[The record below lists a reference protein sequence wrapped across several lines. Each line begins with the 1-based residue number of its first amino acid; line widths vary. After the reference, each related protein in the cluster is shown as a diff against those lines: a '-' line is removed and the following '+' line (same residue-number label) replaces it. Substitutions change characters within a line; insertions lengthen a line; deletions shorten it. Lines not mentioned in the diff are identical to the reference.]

1 MKLKQWIGASVLG
14 LGLAAAQGAMAMDVP
29 GPLVTPQWLHAHLK
43 DVTVADIRGGGSM
56 KLFTAQPQFGK
67 EHRLERTG
75 GHIAGA
81 ILVNFNDIRETRT
94 VDGVKL
100 KAMMPTAE
108 DFTKVMDNAGLDTGK
123 PIVIVPTGNAVFA
136 MDRGTRLYFQ
146 LRYFGV
152 PHDQIAILN
161 GGTNAWINAG
171 YPVSSSPAP
180 KTAGDWKASGEDKAI
195 LASMQDV
202 KDGLRSGS
210 EQFIDARPTAQF
222 LGIAKKPINKTA
234 GHLAGA
240 KSFPIDAIVKDDH
253 GAAMFMS
260 AADYRKIFHDFNIS
274 PNTPTTT
281 YCNTGHLAS
290 GAWFVVHEI
299 MGNKNSKLYAGS
311 MNEWTNLGNPTVG
324 LPG

>member
-1 MKLKQWIGASVLG
+1 MKLAKTLIAAAIG
-14 LGLAAAQGAMAMDVP
+14 LGAAHAAFAANVP
-29 GPLVTPQWLHAHLK
+29 GPLVTPQWLKAHLNE
-43 DVTVADIRGGGSM
+43 VTVIDIRGGGSM
-56 KLFTAQPQFGK
+56 KAYDEEPVMGK
-67 EHRLERTG
+67 DHFVKKSG

-81 ILVNFNDIRETRT
+81 DLVNFNDIREERT

-108 DFTKVMDNAGLDTGK
+108 YFTKVMDAAGVNSGK
-123 PIVIVPTGNAVFA
+123 PYVIVPTGNAVFA

-146 LRYFGV
+146 MRYFGV
-152 PHDQIAILN
+152 PADQIAILN

-171 YPVSSSPAP
+171 YPVSTAPAP
-180 KTAGDWKASGEDKAI
+180 KTAGNWKAGTEDKAL
-195 LASMQDV
+195 LAGLNDV
-202 KDGLRSGS
+202 KEGLKSGT
-210 EQFIDARPTAQF
+210 EQYIDARPTAQY

-234 GHLAGA
+234 GHLPGA
-240 KSFPIDAIVKDDH
+240 KTFPIDAIVKDDH

-260 AADYRKIFHDFNIS
+260 AADYKKIFHDFGIS
-274 PNTPTTT
+274 DNAPTTT

-299 MGNKNSKLYAGS
+299 LGNKNSKLYAGS

>member
-1 MKLKQWIGASVLG
+1 MKLKHWIGAGVLG
-14 LGLAAAQGAMAMDVP
+14 LGLAAAQCAMAMDVP

-43 DVTVADIRGGGSM
+43 DVTVVDIRGGASM

-67 EHRLERTG
+67 DHRLERTG

-81 ILVNFNDIRETRT
+81 VLVNFNDIREART

-100 KAMMPTAE
+100 KAMMPTAG

-253 GAAMFMS
+253 GAAMFMT

>member
-1 MKLKQWIGASVLG
+1 MKMKYLMSATVLG
-14 LGLAAAQGAMAMDVP
+14 LGMAAAQGAMAMDVP
-29 GPLVTPQWLHAHLK
+29 GPLVTPQWLKAHLN
-43 DVTVADIRGGGSM
+43 DVTVVDIRGGGSL
-56 KLFTAQPQFGK
+56 KSFAEQPVMANHMVK
-67 EHRLERTG
+67 KSG

-81 ILVNFNDIRETRT
+81 VLVNFNDIRETRT

-108 DFTKVMDNAGLDTGK
+108 YFTKVMDDAGVNSGK

-146 LRYFGV
+146 MRYFGV
-152 PHDQIAILN
+152 PHGQIAILN
-161 GGTNAWINAG
+161 GGTNAWLNAG
-171 YPVSSSPAP
+171 YPVSTKPAP
-180 KTAGDWKASGEDKAI
+180 TAKGDWKATGEDKAL
-195 LASMQDV
+195 LATTQEV
-202 KDGLRSGS
+202 KEGLKTGS
-210 EQFIDARPTAQF
+210 EQYIDARPTAQF

-260 AADYRKIFHDFNIS
+260 AADYKKIFHDTNIS
-274 PNTPTTT
+274 DNAPTTT